1 MSSRRGKNSRKL
13 PRRTDA
19 GNAEL
24 FAALYG
30 EKLRFDH
37 ARQRWLIWNGNRWEE
52 DTQVQVLPIAKRA
65 ARYRLGLVTKCLKE
79 DDKDYKSEVLW
90 CIESEQR
97 HRIRAALDLA
107 RAERPLS
114 MSGKEFDKDAWLLG
128 VENGVVDLRTG
139 KLREARR
146 ENWITLSTRVPFDE
160 HAPCPRFTQ
169 FLCEIFE
176 EDWELVE
183 FIWRAIGYS
192 LTGSVNEQCFFACHG
207 MGANGK
213 STLLDVLRHVLGEY
227 AFHLPF
233 STFELKQRSAIPND
247 LVRLASRRFVTA
259 IETGE
264 GARLNE
270 ARIKTLTGGD
280 PITARLLH
288 KEFVTFDPT
297 HKLWLAFNH
306 KPIITD
312 ETHAMWRR
320 VKLIPFNRKF
330 EKEEGDKDLLQKL
343 KAEAPG
349 ILATAVRA
357 CLEWQQ
363 GGLGAPRAVADATKD
378 YQEESD
384 HVAAFLGEVGTL
396 EIGLAAPCADLYKRY
411 TEWADQNGE
420 IPLVRK
426 QFTERIEAKGFHKKR
441 HGHENVWVWLGIG
454 LPGARVEV

>member
-1 MSSRRGKNSRKL
+1 MRRCKKTGL
-13 PRRTDA
+13 PPRTDA

-24 FAALYG
+24 FAESYR

-37 ARQRWLIWNGNRWEE
+37 ARQRWLIWTGNRWEE
-52 DTQVQVLPIAKRA
+52 DNQVQVFPMAKRA
-65 ARYRLGLVTKCLKE
+65 ARYRLGTVAKRLKE
-79 DDKDYKSEVLW
+79 DDKDYKSEVAW
-90 CIESEQR
+90 CMESEHR

-114 MSGKEFDKDAWLLG
+114 TSGKEFDNDPWLLG

-139 KLREARR
+139 KLRAARS
-146 ENWITLSTRVPFDE
+146 EDWITLSTRVPFDE

-169 FLCEIFE
+169 FLHEIFE
-176 EDWELVE
+176 QDRELVE

-192 LTGSVNEQCFFACHG
+192 LTGSVKEQCFFACHG

-213 STLLDVLRHVLGEY
+213 TTLLDVLRHVLGEY

-259 IETGE
+259 IETAE

-270 ARIKTLTGGD
+270 ALIKTLTGSD
-280 PITARLLH
+280 PITARLLY
-288 KEFVTFDPT
+288 KEFVTFEPT
-297 HKLWLAFNH
+297 YKPWLSFNR
-306 KPIITD
+306 KPIIVD
-312 ETHAMWRR
+312 DTHAMWRR

-330 EKEEGDKDLLQKL
+330 EKDEDDKDLLEKL

-349 ILATAVRA
+349 ILAKAARA

-363 GGLGAPRAVADATKD
+363 GGLGTPRAVSEATKE

-384 HVAAFLGEVGTL
+384 HVAAFLGEVCPLGK
-396 EIGLAAPCADLYKRY
+396 GLAAPCADLYERY
-411 TEWADQNGE
+411 KQWADQNGE

-426 QFTERIEAKGFHKKR
+426 QFTERLEAKGFSKKR
-441 HGHENVWVWLGIG
+441 HGHENVWVWVGIG
-454 LPGARVEV
+454 LPGVTVEV